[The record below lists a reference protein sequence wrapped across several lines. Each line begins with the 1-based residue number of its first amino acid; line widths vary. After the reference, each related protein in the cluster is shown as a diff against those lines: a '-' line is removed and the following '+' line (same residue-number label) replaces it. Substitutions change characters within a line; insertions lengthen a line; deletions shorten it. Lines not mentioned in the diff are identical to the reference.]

1 MSASTTNFTYMELLA
16 DIMQAHMTSA
26 KDILL
31 RQPIIVCPL
40 DHTAC
45 KEEMEAIE
53 QAAKDAVPIR
63 VDNPMLP
70 ARNIVR
76 VNDYRALHALGMTMV
91 GTTRKPLI
99 E

>member
-1 MSASTTNFTYMELLA
+1 
-16 DIMQAHMTSA
+16 MTSA

-31 RQPIIVCPL
+31 RQPIVVCPL

-53 QAAKDAVPIR
+53 QAAKDAAKVKPE
-63 VDNPMLP
+63 DPMLP
-70 ARNIVR
+70 APTIVR
-76 VNDYRALHALGMTMV
+76 VNDYNALHCLGMTWV
-91 GTTRKPLI
+91 GKEKKPLI

>member
-1 MSASTTNFTYMELLA
+1 
-16 DIMQAHMTSA
+16 MTSA
-26 KDILL
+26 KDIEL
-31 RQPIIVCPL
+31 RQPIVVCPL

-53 QAAKDAVPIR
+53 QAAKDAAHIR

-70 ARNIVR
+70 APTITR
-76 VNDYRALHALGMTMV
+76 VNDYNALHCLGMTMV
-91 GTTRKPLI
+91 GNMRKPLI

>member
-1 MSASTTNFTYMELLA
+1 
-16 DIMQAHMTSA
+16 MTAA

-40 DHTAC
+40 DHAGC

-53 QAAKDAVPIR
+53 QAAKDAAH
-63 VDNPMLP
+63 VDQENPMLP
-70 ARNIVR
+70 APTIVR
-76 VNDYRALHALGMTMV
+76 MNDYNALHTLGMTMV
-91 GTTRKPLI
+91 GQQRKPLI